1 MSKRSLLLLIV
12 VGVFAALCGVALRHA
27 LGQRA
32 IQKREAAY
40 QRAVSYQSLLHRY
53 SEALKPGMT
62 RKEVEGYLRTN
73 DVHSYTEVL
82 KPGMTRNEVEAFLR
96 GDGVSFFI
104 FFPRWLA
111 EDHAYAD
118 LVKIGQEEHPW
129 YCSEQDVYIAFHF
142 IATEPLTANYRASDT
157 DTLKNISIFY
167 QLGGCL

>member
-40 QRAVSYQSLLHRY
+40 QRAVSYQSLLHSY
-53 SEALKPGMT
+53 S
-62 RKEVEGYLRTN
+62 
-73 DVHSYTEVL
+73 EVL